1 MRGGLQGVASAPE
14 QREGFLRQEREGMIA
29 AESYSCFHGGATP
42 WQWLRDLFPWVVWNT
57 GGPRS
62 RTRTTWVASSVLA
75 GHLPVQ
81 WSRELTVGI
90 PGKENLDLV
99 ARAYHTLENLGYRD
113 PDEAAQALPLIPR
126 HRLHCRRVK
135 IGSRRHSGKG
145 PRAAERFLFEAL
157 VLGRCSETFYDP
169 CKPVIWTN
177 NRLNRGLA
185 LYTPDRFLDED

>member
-1 MRGGLQGVASAPE
+1 MASESNVDRPNCAD
-14 QREGFLRQEREGMIA
+14 RAIA
-29 AESYSCFHGGATP
+29 KIELGQSSGA
-42 WQWLRDLFPWVVWNT
+42 
-57 GGPRS
+57 
-62 RTRTTWVASSVLA
+62 
-75 GHLPVQ
+75 
-81 WSRELTVGI
+81 
-90 PGKENLDLV
+90 
-99 ARAYHTLENLGYRD
+99 RD